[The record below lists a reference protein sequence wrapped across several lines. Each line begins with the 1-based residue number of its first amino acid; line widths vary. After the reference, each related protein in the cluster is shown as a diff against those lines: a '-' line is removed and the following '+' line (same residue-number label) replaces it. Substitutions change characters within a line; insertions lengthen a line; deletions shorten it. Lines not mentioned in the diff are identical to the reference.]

1 MKRVIVI
8 PAYEPSD
15 KLLEVINSID
25 KSYDIIVVNDGSGEY
40 YNNIFN
46 NIPKYVKVLGY
57 DNNMGKGHALKY
69 AFQYIRA
76 NYDNYIVITMDC
88 DGQHSIKDAIRL
100 GNYVEDNK
108 DTLVLGKRV
117 RGKSTPIRSK
127 LGNEITRFVYGI
139 TTGIHVYDTQTGLR
153 AFTNRLMDR
162 MLGVSGDRFEY
173 EMNVLL
179 ECARNNIN
187 IHEIEIETIYID
199 NNRSSHFNG
208 VRDSYLI
215 YKDIFK

>member
-1 MKRVIVI
+1 MKRIIVI

-46 NIPKYVKVLGY
+46 SIPKYVKVLGY

-76 NYDNYIVITMDC
+76 NYDNYIVITMDA

-100 GNYVEDNK
+100 GD
-108 DTLVLGKRV
+108 
-117 RGKSTPIRSK
+117 
-127 LGNEITRFVYGI
+127 YGI

-162 MLGVSGDRFEY
+162 MLSVSGDRFEY

-215 YKDIFK
+215 YKDIFKYLFTYLLTYMY